1 MTRKRWICVVT
12 AACILLVLVTAA
24 VLGCGEGSQPGLYDT
39 VDESL
44 RQQADTAKSGW
55 ESGTIETLS
64 AEMME
69 EQDAYAAGGPSVT
82 ADAPVSSTLPQLQ
95 LMVIKTALMEMETA
109 KGDYAK
115 IREDAVA
122 ITSAAGGYVEGESA
136 SRDDEGLTYATLT
149 LRIPADKFD
158 GVVAEVS
165 ALGEVV
171 STQVSTNDV
180 SAEYVD
186 LESRLRHLQ
195 AEEEFYLSLIA
206 EAQTVQE
213 MITIRE
219 HLNSI
224 QLEKEQVQGRINF
237 LDQQVGF
244 STLTLSV
251 DEKSPDEED
260 VEGFWASVGD
270 AFINFGRGLKKLGI
284 GFFYALPYLVI
295 LAVIAMIVWLLV
307 RRSRRRGTPGEQ
319 PDVG

>member
-1 MTRKRWICVVT
+1 MTTKRWVCAVT
-12 AACILLVLVTAA
+12 AVCILLVLVTAA
-24 VLGCGEGSQPGLYDT
+24 VLGCGEESQPELYEAME
-39 VDESL
+39 ESR
-44 RQQADTAKSGW
+44 RQQADIDKSGLETTTGQSLEAETW
-55 ESGTIETLS
+55 DTQSDLAAGEPSGTSSAPALS
-64 AEMME
+64 I
-69 EQDAYAAGGPSVT
+69 
-82 ADAPVSSTLPQLQ
+82 LPQLQ

-158 GVVAEVS
+158 EVVVEVS
-165 ALGEVV
+165 SLGEVV

-206 EAQTVQE
+206 EAQTIQE

-224 QLEKEQVQGRINF
+224 QLEKEQVQGRMNF

-251 DEKSPDEED
+251 DEKASDEED

-270 AFINFGRGLKKLGI
+270 AFISFGRGLKKLGV
-284 GFFYALPYLVI
+284 GFFYALPYIVI
-295 LAVIAMIVWLLV
+295 LAVIALIVWLLV

-319 PDVG
+319 PDVS

>member
-24 VLGCGEGSQPGLYDT
+24 VLGCGEGSQPELYET

-44 RQQADTAKSGW
+44 RQQADMEKSGTM
-55 ESGTIETLS
+55 GTLS
-64 AEMME
+64 ADMME
-69 EQDAYAAGGPSVT
+69 EQNAYAAGESSVI
-82 ADAPVSSTLPQLQ
+82 ADAPISSTLPQLQ

-158 GVVAEVS
+158 EVVAQVS
-165 ALGEVV
+165 SLGEVV

-206 EAQTVQE
+206 EAQTIQE

-251 DEKSPDEED
+251 DEKASDEED

-270 AFINFGRGLKKLGI
+270 AFIHFGRGLKKLGI

-295 LAVIAMIVWLLV
+295 LAVIAMIIWLLV